1 MFKQK
6 QKKEIVVYVHEC
18 MCAYVCLCVHSC
30 AQRSETERMKY
41 ELPLVGADNITLVLS
56 MSSEHCRRGALSPAP
71 RLLSVRGTFLLVY
84 ISPSGLQVTP
94 ILDIDH

>member
-6 QKKEIVVYVHEC
+6 KKEIVVYVHEC

-30 AQRSETERMKY
+30 AQRPETERTKC

-56 MSSEHCRRGALSPAP
+56 KSSEHCQRGALSPVP
-71 RLLSVRGTFLLVY
+71 RLLSVRAWYF
-84 ISPSGLQVTP
+84 PSGLYLSFRFTGNTDP
-94 ILDIDH
+94 GH